1 MPPNEH
7 PDRQLTPHA
16 TSPSLQLFG
25 CSCNGGAL
33 PAHWS
38 GINIA
43 NQLTCRWR
51 RTSTSAMFQ
60 VSRMTLSCNSSQR
73 KGNYH
78 VLQSL
83 TVLTPHHT
91 MQHSH
96 APTTFLAFCSSD
108 SPPSVQRMPCKP
120 KYGSLCPSLSSDRQT
135 QRTTRLHHKLRTRSC
150 TRSWQLHQTLS
161 CPQRNNVSCRSA
173 LVSKNHTRPS
183 QTPLQATSSVY
194 PQTIAEHS
202 L

>member
-1 MPPNEH
+1 MHPNAH

-43 NQLTCRWR
+43 NQLACQSR

-60 VSRMTLSCNSSQR
+60 ISRNTLSRNSSQL

-78 VLQSL
+78 VLQRL

-91 MQHSH
+91 MQRVH
-96 APTTFLAFCSSD
+96 APTTFHAFCSSD
-108 SPPSVQRMPCKP
+108 SPPPMQRTRCKP
-120 KYGSLCPSLSSDRQT
+120 KNGSLCPSLSSDRQT
-135 QRTTRLHHKLRTRSC
+135 QRTTRLHHKLRTRS
-150 TRSWQLHQTLS
+150 WPLHQTLS
-161 CPQRNNVSCRSA
+161 SPQRNDVSGRSA
-173 LVSKNHTRPS
+173 LVSKN
-183 QTPLQATSSVY
+183 
-194 PQTIAEHS
+194 
-202 L
+202 